1 MPPLPHSMIFF
12 KTPKSKPIPLWGAL
26 QLKMKPPQL
35 KKMNPPSWKKNS
47 GKLETAINTSVS
59 LIKHWEKLAEIAQK
73 HDFLT

>member
-1 MPPLPHSMIFF
+1 
-12 KTPKSKPIPLWGAL
+12 
-26 QLKMKPPQL
+26 MKPPQL
-35 KKMNPPSWKKNS
+35 KKMNPPSWKKIS